1 MSLKPPFLSLLTSVT
16 AVFNMGLMPAPRNV
30 VLIELT
36 TDDDC
41 FVYGYSLPSSSSTVN
56 IPIVLKKSS
65 SRSIPSQEELAIL
78 HLPFPEAIT
87 FRSILFPF
95 SMRHR
100 FSIRFCL
107 LAFIAARH
115 PDAPAPITHI
125 SNSFISDIIS
135 PLNYQDRKNKLTVRP
150 ALFN

>member
-87 FRSILFPF
+87 FRSIVSFFYEAQIQHTILSFGVYSRQTSRCSRADYTYIKF
-95 SMRHR
+95 LYFRHN
-100 FSIRFCL
+100 FTF
-107 LAFIAARH
+107 
-115 PDAPAPITHI
+115 
-125 SNSFISDIIS
+125 
-135 PLNYQDRKNKLTVRP
+135 KLSGP
-150 ALFN
+150 